1 MRRVTYTILT
11 LLASMAA
18 LQAQQTILRPSIRTI
33 TRLKNMSLPLEGTGL
48 VTGLNGTGSTGRLNR
63 QELMNLV
70 RRYGINATIADFS
83 NGGVAVVRVR
93 AKLRPFAKR
102 AQLVDVYVSNIG
114 DATSLRGGDLVLTDL
129 REVTENG
136 LDRAWVEAQGQV
148 TVSGESA
155 TGRTARITVNHPTT
169 GIISGGGQVLADLDS
184 SFFSENGEL
193 ELQLLAPSIMTAAS
207 IASGIRSVID
217 GTGLEVAA
225 VDPTMV
231 RISFPEEQQVDA
243 NAIRVLNLIG
253 DVRVRVENPTTVI
266 VDETTGM
273 VIAGGGVMISPCV
286 VALSDLTISVIS
298 EEQVVQP
305 YPGINTQ
312 GTTEKVDRTHI
323 EFLTQNTDPQAIG
336 DFSMTPI
343 GGATVGDLLSNLQA
357 LRLTPRQLITVFEAL
372 RNHGYLHASLETR

>member
-1 MRRVTYTILT
+1 MKLITYTILT
-11 LLASMAA
+11 LLASTAA
-18 LQAQQTILRPSIRTI
+18 LQAQETILRPTIRSITE
-33 TRLKNMSLPLEGTGL
+33 LKNMYLPLEGTGL

-93 AKLRPFAKR
+93 ATLRPFAKR
-102 AQLVDVYVSNIG
+102 SHRVDVYVSNMG
-114 DATSLRGGDLVLTDL
+114 DSTSLRGGDLVLTDL

-136 LDRAWVEAQGQV
+136 LGRAWVEAQGQV
-148 TVSGESA
+148 TVSAESA
-155 TGRTARITVNHPTT
+155 TGRTARISVNHPTT
-169 GIISGGGQVLADLDS
+169 GIISAGGQVLADLDS
-184 SFFSENGEL
+184 SFFSENGDI
-193 ELQLLAPSIMTAAS
+193 ELQLLAPSIMTASS
-207 IASGIRSVID
+207 IASGIRSVLD

-225 VDPTMV
+225 VDPTLV
-231 RISFPEEQQVDA
+231 RISLSEEQQTDA
-243 NAIRVLNLIG
+243 NAMRVLELIG
-253 DVRVRVENPTTVI
+253 DVRVRVENPTSVI

-273 VIAGGGVMISPCV
+273 IIAGGGVMISPCV

-298 EEQVVQP
+298 EEEVVQP
-305 YPGINTQ
+305 YPGFNNQ

-343 GGATVGDLLSNLQA
+343 DGATVADLLSNLQA
-357 LRLTPRQLITVFEAL
+357 LKLTPRQLITVFEAL
-372 RNHGYLHASLETR
+372 RSHGYLHAKLETR